1 ILYFATAHWKLDGGA
16 NITGSHNPIAYN
28 GVKMVHRGAAPL
40 TEEEIQLLRTL
51 AERGDLEQGH
61 GTLDAQSPRDD
72 YLTTLGG
79 MISLARRLTVV
90 VDAGNGVAGLYA
102 PELLRRIGCEVI
114 ELHCE
119 SDGSFPHHLPDPE
132 DPANVVD
139 LQARVVETGA
149 DLGIAYDGDADRV
162 GVVDERG
169 RRHEADLILVLLARD
184 FLKRHPGAKVVF
196 DVKSSQSL
204 IDDIRRHGGVPVM
217 WKTGHSHLKRKM
229 REEGILLGGEVSGHM
244 FFAENYYGVD
254 DGILASCKVIETA
267 AASPEPISRLFDS
280 VPHLCATPE
289 LKAPCPDGEKFRV
302 IAELT
307 RELKARYETI
317 DTDGARVLF
326 PGSGWGLVRA
336 SNTNP
341 YLTLRVEAHTAAGIG
356 PGGVG
361 PRGGSPPRARR
372 VQAAD
377 IDGLAR
383 RAARLLDGEL
393 EDPRVGRLHADLG
406 GVEDEGEIRQE
417 AERLEDRADGPIGVR
432 DHARGEPA
440 VPHESQRGL
449 GHRVGDVEEPPRSVV
464 RAPPLDHR
472 LHDGRVGDAE
482 RLED

>member
-1 ILYFATAHWKLDGGA
+1 MLNPHVFRAYDVRGLVGQDINPGVFRQIGRAYATLIRRDGGRRVAVGQDNRVSSAALKAAFVEGVRAAGVDVVDVGLVTTPILYFATAHWRLDGGA
-16 NITGSHNPIAYN
+16 NITGSHNPVEYN
-28 GVKMVHRGAAPL
+28 GVKMVHRSAAPL
-40 TEEEIQLLRTL
+40 TEDEIQTLRKL
-51 AERGDLEQGH
+51 IERGDLESGQGARE
-61 GTLDAQSPRDD
+61 TRSPRDD
-72 YLTTLGG
+72 YFDTVSRLIRLD
-79 MISLARRLTVV
+79 RRPRVV

-102 PELLRRIGCEVI
+102 PELLRRVGCEVV

-119 SDGSFPHHLPDPE
+119 SDGSFPNHLPDPE

-139 LQARVVETGA
+139 LQAKVVEVGA

-169 RRHEADLILVLLARD
+169 RRHEADLVLILLARD
-184 FLKRHPGAKVVF
+184 FLGRHPGAKIVF

-204 IDDIRRHGGVPVM
+204 IDDIRTHGGVPVM

-254 DGILASCKVIETA
+254 DGILASCKIIETA
-267 AASPEPISRLFDS
+267 ARSPEPISRLFDS

-302 IAELT
+302 IEELT

-341 YLTLRVEAHTAAGIG
+341 YLTLRFEART
-356 PGGVG
+356 
-361 PRGGSPPRARR
+361 
-372 VQAAD
+372 
-377 IDGLAR
+377 
-383 RAARLLDGEL
+383 
-393 EDPRVGRLHADLG
+393 
-406 GVEDEGEIRQE
+406 
-417 AERLEDRADGPIGVR
+417 
-432 DHARGEPA
+432 
-440 VPHESQRGL
+440 
-449 GHRVGDVEEPPRSVV
+449 
-464 RAPPLDHR
+464 
-472 LHDGRVGDAE
+472 DAE
-482 RLED
+482 IEAMKRVIYDALRKYPFVTLPS